1 MATPA
6 FICRRVML
14 VFLALFFI
22 AGCTS
27 DPELSTSETAAA
39 ALKYSRT
46 VFPIDVYDPWET
58 WNRQVYRFNAELDR
72 LVLLPVV
79 NTYETFTPKPARD
92 SVSNFFANLG
102 TLTTFANQV
111 LQLKIME
118 AAQSVY
124 RFALNSTVGI
134 FGLFDPATGIQVPKY
149 EEDFGLT
156 LGYWGMPAGPFVM
169 LPLIGPSSVRD
180 ASGTAV
186 DAIAFSQ
193 IDPFNASSFQW
204 RYPPVL
210 ALNVINARY
219 TQSFRYY
226 QTGSPFEYDL
236 VRFLYI
242 KKRELDIER

>member
-6 FICRRVML
+6 FICRRVMP
-14 VFLALFFI
+14 VFLALFFV
-22 AGCTS
+22 AGCAS

-39 ALKYSRT
+39 ALKHSRT

-58 WNRQVYRFNAELDR
+58 WNRRAYRINAELDR
-72 LVLLPVV
+72 FIFLPVV
-79 NTYETFTPKPARD
+79 DAYETLTPKPARD

-111 LQLKIME
+111 LQLKFMQ

-124 RFALNSTVGI
+124 RFALNSSVGVL
-134 FGLFDPATGIQVPKY
+134 GLFDPATAIQVPNYK
-149 EEDFGLT
+149 EDFGQT
-156 LGYWGMPAGPFVM
+156 LGHWGAPAGPYLV
-169 LPLIGPSSVRD
+169 LPLLGPSSVRD

-186 DAIAFSQ
+186 DTIAFSV
-193 IDPFNASSFQW
+193 IDPFTASSFQW

-210 ALNVINARY
+210 ALNVINSRY
-219 TQSFRYY
+219 IQSFRYY

-236 VRFLYI
+236 LRFLYI

>member
-1 MATPA
+1 
-6 FICRRVML
+6 
-14 VFLALFFI
+14 LALFFV
-22 AGCTS
+22 AGCAS

-58 WNRQVYRFNAELDR
+58 WNRRAYRINAELDR
-72 LVLLPVV
+72 FVFLPVV
-79 NTYETFTPKPARD
+79 DAYETLTPKPARD

-111 LQLKIME
+111 LQLKFMQ

-124 RFALNSTVGI
+124 RFALNSSVGVL
-134 FGLFDPATGIQVPKY
+134 GLFDPATAIQVPNYK
-149 EEDFGLT
+149 EDFGQT
-156 LGYWGMPAGPFVM
+156 LGHWGTPAGPYMV
-169 LPLIGPSSVRD
+169 LPLLGPSSVRD

-186 DAIAFSQ
+186 DAIAFSR